1 MSAAAF
7 AYKRIY
13 DGFNYRLRTF
23 AGSRWASHCRPTSI
37 ALAMTGRCNAKC
49 VHCDIWQN
57 RGPETTLTVD
67 QWGRVLTDLRQWLG
81 PVQIVFT
88 GGEALMKSFT
98 VELVRFAVDIGL
110 IVEVLTNGYWKDQT
124 RIERLART
132 NPWRITVSL
141 DGVGDTHSLIRGRSD
156 FFERT
161 EQSLRTL
168 NNLRRS
174 ERLGFKLRLKTV
186 VMKQNLE
193 AVCDVAHYA
202 ASSGFEVFYQ
212 PIEQNYNQAE
222 DASWFEHSETWPND
236 PAKCQAIVNE
246 LIKLKGDGLPIANSL
261 AQLEA
266 MGHYFLQPAVLR
278 RETQAHAA
286 HEKRMQC
293 SALTNLELRANGDV
307 MTCTRMPPIGNI
319 TEHSIRQLWSSRPKW
334 WNGGCCF
341 QNQQPAKSV
350 CENETEDNDLS
361 FKVQGENRD

>member
-1 MSAAAF
+1 
-7 AYKRIY
+7 
-13 DGFNYRLRTF
+13 
-23 AGSRWASHCRPTSI
+23 
-37 ALAMTGRCNAKC
+37 MTGRCNAKC

-222 DASWFEHSETWPND
+222 DASWFEHSETWRVETRALSRAHYRSPRGTTSLRSIGDWLRERLKHSFLGIHGNIRT
-236 PAKCQAIVNE
+236 QIVNLRFGFTKCFAQTE
-246 LIKLKGDGLPIANSL
+246 RLIA
-261 AQLEA
+261 
-266 MGHYFLQPAVLR
+266 
-278 RETQAHAA
+278 
-286 HEKRMQC
+286 RMK
-293 SALTNLELRANGDV
+293 
-307 MTCTRMPPIGNI
+307 
-319 TEHSIRQLWSSRPKW
+319 WS
-334 WNGGCCF
+334 
-341 QNQQPAKSV
+341 
-350 CENETEDNDLS
+350 
-361 FKVQGENRD
+361 